1 MTTLQWVFLF
11 AAALTLIAAIMVV
24 ASPRLV
30 HAALWLVLT
39 LAGVAVLFVLLEAGF
54 LAAVQVVIYIGA
66 IAILIIFA
74 VMLTRR
80 VMSDSGPQQNRSW
93 WLALLSALLLFIGL
107 LALIMQTPA
116 LAIAAPLPLGDA
128 ESVLEDLGQ
137 SLVDVDRYVLPFEV
151 ASVLL
156 LAALIGSIVIAR
168 PPSRSE
174 EGGES

>member
-1 MTTLQWVFLF
+1 MTPLQILFLV
-11 AAALTLIAAIMVV
+11 AAAFTLISAFLVVTRPNLVHASLWLIAA
-24 ASPRLV
+24 
-30 HAALWLVLT
+30 
-39 LAGVAVLFVLLEAGF
+39 LAGVAVIFVLLEAGF

-80 VMSDSGPQQNRSW
+80 VMSDSGPGVTRSW
-93 WLALLSALLLFIGL
+93 GGAALAAVLIFAGLVALLTRL
-107 LALIMQTPA
+107 PA
-116 LAIAAPLPLGDA
+116 AGQLAAPLPDANGLLEELGR
-128 ESVLEDLGQ
+128 

-168 PPSRSE
+168 PSAGE
-174 EGGES
+174 EGEP